1 MLNDVMTIKEAAEL
15 WNIQVD
21 TLRQKCIGRVKGDLA
36 FKDGEYNKSAGT
48 WLIRYSAMV
57 RLYGELKENTK

>member
-36 FKDGEYNKSAGT
+36 FKENECRKSAGT
-48 WLIRYSAMV
+48 WLVTRQAMK
-57 RLYGELKENTK
+57 RLYGEK